1 MKKII
6 SVLLSVLFVFSSS
19 ALVSAY
25 DPIVLDQDLDDD
37 DVLSSEEKIQRK
49 FLDYY
54 THKEHGRKPTET
66 EAFIFSKWEPLLKL
80 LDNPVDNPN
89 SYRYGIVKF
98 TSPDPIQKP
107 YYNRFGDSDQCFEYS
122 DVTNRQY
129 PSGIAVF
136 YGDAYIDINYH
147 TFMSLSD
154 VSEQEPVA
162 FEYMAKNID
171 NYYTTYSPYSH
182 HDGLVEVDNRYFG
195 YVGDADGDCT
205 VSISDVTE
213 IQKHLVGL
221 TTLEKTRLKAAE
233 IDNQEIS
240 IDTATQ
246 IQLYLAGFTDK
257 IEAPHTE
264 EILVN

>member
-6 SVLLSVLFVFSSS
+6 SVLLSALFVFSSS

-25 DPIVLDQDLDDD
+25 DVDEPSI
-37 DVLSSEEKIQRK
+37 EEQMQTW

-54 THKEHGRKPTET
+54 KHKEHGKKPTET
-66 EAFIFSKWEPLLKL
+66 EAFIFLKREPLLIL
-80 LDNPVDNPN
+80 LDNPN

-122 DVTNRQY
+122 DITNRQY

-136 YGDAYIDINYH
+136 YGDYNVYSDNH
-147 TFMSLSD
+147 VFMSLSE
-154 VSEQEPVA
+154 VFEQVPIA
-162 FEYMAKNID
+162 FELMAKNID
-171 NYYTTYSPYSH
+171 NYYTTYRPNSYH
-182 HDGLVEVDNRYFG
+182 WYLVGVDNRYFG

-233 IDNQEIS
+233 IDNQEVS

-257 IEAPHTE
+257 IEAPQAE